1 LPLEKHCCFKLAA
14 DYRMTMSSK
23 AVAASLLS
31 GLMEPLARCLTP
43 ASAREILALRP
54 DEPARRR
61 MEELASKSNEGSL
74 TPEERAE
81 HQFFVEVGDMVALL
95 QAKARRFLAEH
106 PGA

>member
-1 LPLEKHCCFKLAA
+1 
-14 DYRMTMSSK
+14 MSNK
-23 AVAASLLS
+23 AVAAALLS
-31 GLMEPLARCLTP
+31 GLMEPLGRCLTP

-61 MEELASKSNEGSL
+61 MEELAGKSDEGCL

-95 QAKARRFLAEH
+95 QAKARRFLADH

>member
-1 LPLEKHCCFKLAA
+1 
-14 DYRMTMSSK
+14 MSNK

-31 GLMEPLARCLTP
+31 GLMEPLGRCLTP

-61 MEELASKSNEGSL
+61 MEELAARSNDGAL
-74 TPEERAE
+74 TAEERAE
-81 HQFFVEVGDMVALL
+81 HQLFVEVGDLVALL
-95 QAKARRFLAEH
+95 QAKARHFLADH